1 MSICLQQNRKML
13 RSQPSLSTCLPNFLP
28 KGLCADGIRAHC
40 TVTIWITVARMIHC
54 PIYEVICHFTSAT
67 DKILPK
73 IINSQRFDKSCGGES
88 YFSRI
93 SLLPDHSAVTHIA
106 SQLLFTCIY
115 IISRVF
121 HSSKN
126 SHSVEIA
133 ILIIFFQPFSTS
145 TSTFRVCFV
154 VVHCTRVV
162 VRFLTWGSILIT
174 MRHHTIRLHFP
185 VVYSHLLSLNKML
198 IFCSDFNFAI

>member
-88 YFSRI
+88 YFRESACCQTTAPLLTLLANCCLHAFIHHQPRI
-93 SLLPDHSAVTHIA
+93 SFIEKQS
-106 SQLLFTCIY
+106 FGWNC
-115 IISRVF
+115 
-121 HSSKN
+121 
-126 SHSVEIA
+126 
-133 ILIIFFQPFSTS
+133 
-145 TSTFRVCFV
+145 
-154 VVHCTRVV
+154 
-162 VRFLTWGSILIT
+162 
-174 MRHHTIRLHFP
+174 
-185 VVYSHLLSLNKML
+185 
-198 IFCSDFNFAI
+198 DFNFFSKHFQHQRQHSEFVLWLFIVRE